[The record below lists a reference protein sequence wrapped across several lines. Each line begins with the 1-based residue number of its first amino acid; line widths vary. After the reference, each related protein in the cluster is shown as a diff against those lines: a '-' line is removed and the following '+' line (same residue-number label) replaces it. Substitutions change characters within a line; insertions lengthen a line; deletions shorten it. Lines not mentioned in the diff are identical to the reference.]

1 MTIRESGGVHFIE
14 IEVSGIAAFESL
26 RPAKTKCLP

>member
-1 MTIRESGGVHFIE
+1 MTVREPGHVHFIE

-26 RPAKTKCLP
+26 PFAN